1 MRKDD
6 TNKGEKM
13 NEQDLK
19 AALRER
25 ARDAERMLIDAGIL
39 HVNRNPEPGSYDCN
53 LVDEAS
59 VERWSDTS
67 PSYGEDGDLQG

>member
-1 MRKDD
+1 MTPEHR
-6 TNKGEKM
+6 
-13 NEQDLK
+13 
-19 AALRER
+19 R
-25 ARDAERMLIDAGIL
+25 AELQRAYDNQTPADPETDA
-39 HVNRNPEPGSYDCN
+39 NPEPGSYDCN